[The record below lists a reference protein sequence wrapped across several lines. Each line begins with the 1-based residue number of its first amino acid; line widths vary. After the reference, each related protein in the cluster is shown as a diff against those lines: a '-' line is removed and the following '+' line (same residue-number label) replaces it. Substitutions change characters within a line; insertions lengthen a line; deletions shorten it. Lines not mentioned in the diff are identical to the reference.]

1 MTSTEINT
9 AAEAENDAWPVRKI
23 HSLLS
28 YVENLGLD
36 PVEIADS
43 VGLDIADVLD
53 ATPDESIPSI
63 YYALLYKESVVRLQ
77 RENRLIPWAAGLG
90 SDAFRMMCYCIISCT
105 TLREALQRAQEYDAL
120 LYPITGHR
128 IEFEVT
134 KSGSGLLRYLVD
146 DTDAWIEKV
155 AEIGYRPIWYMR
167 YTEDIVFAYLER
179 EGDSLLLEFL
189 QMPGHLDP
197 TIGVDPDG
205 RPLGDG

>member
-134 KSGSGLLRYLVD
+134 KSGSCRYFL
-146 DTDAWIEKV
+146 TYNHIFFQANECI
-155 AEIGYRPIWYMR
+155 RFSSNR
-167 YTEDIVFAYLER
+167 SFAQYF
-179 EGDSLLLEFL
+179 GCLLE
-189 QMPGHLDP
+189 
-197 TIGVDPDG
+197 
-205 RPLGDG
+205 